1 MGSTAKID
9 KITLLVQGHCFILHI
24 LEQLDLIGLA
34 LLAKKLDRLS
44 NRHLAALKGQTSL
57 DDLGH
62 LFFYGCKIVRGKG
75 NFTIKIVVISVFNG
89 WTDGNLY
96 ALTLQLLNSLGHDMG
111 AGMSQNMQPFL
122 RQADLR
128 VPSSVCGQRS
138 RQIYGL
144 SVA

>member
-9 KITLLVQGHCFILHI
+9 KITLLVQGHGFILHI

-57 DDLGH
+57 NDLGH

-89 WTDGNLY
+89 WTDGNFY
-96 ALTLQLLNSLGHDMG
+96 VLTIQFFHSLSHNMS
-111 AGMSQNMQPFL
+111 AGMTQDMQTFL
-122 RQADLR
+122 RLHGNR
-128 VPSSVCGQRS
+128 F
-138 RQIYGL
+138 
-144 SVA
+144 